1 MSDFSYYDKSVN
13 PIDFDAFA
21 ALKYDADGNVS
32 AYARIGLDRIDDSVS
47 AYARIG
53 LDRIDD
59 SVEVSTV
66 WLGLN
71 HAFMPGGPPL
81 IFETLIFGG
90 RHDGELQRYS
100 TESEALAG
108 HLHAIN
114 ELRAG
119 RSPW

>member
-21 ALKYDADGNVS
+21 ALKYDADGN
-32 AYARIGLDRIDDSVS
+32 VS